1 MIIDMLTALIT
12 LLNLV
17 ILAAAGFLFCHLIK
31 HIWKKH
37 R

>member
-17 ILAAAGFLFCHLIK
+17 ILAGTGYLVYYLIK
-31 HIWKKH
+31 KIRKKN
-37 R
+37 